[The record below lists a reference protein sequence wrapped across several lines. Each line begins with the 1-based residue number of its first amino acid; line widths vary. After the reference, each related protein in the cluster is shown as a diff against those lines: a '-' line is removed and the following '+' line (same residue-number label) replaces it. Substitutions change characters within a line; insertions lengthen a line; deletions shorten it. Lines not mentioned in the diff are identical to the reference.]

1 MSVYK
6 GDLTSEQVDVIVNA
20 ANKRLKH
27 EGGVAK
33 AIVVRG
39 GKGIEVESNTIIAK
53 RGSLRDGEA
62 VITNSGYLPCE
73 KVIHA
78 VGPDFRQVGL
88 PESRIL
94 LRRACLNSLIV
105 AQECKM
111 TSIALP
117 AMGSGTCGM
126 PKHECAKVMFD
137 AVEEFLKQDKP
148 KKKKITDIRFVNT
161 DDPSVQ
167 AFRTEFISRY
177 GNSQDHSNSKKLT
190 GGRSDKVPPK
200 SVEGA
205 ASSSSDRGKNKNEQ
219 SSNNSRTTK
228 HPSDVVGSQ
237 HHNAHGSTN
246 ASAGHS
252 KSGSNSPTF
261 APTSYSGAVKNN
273 TGEGTDAR
281 SSTAQ
286 EPGGKGKMGFHL
298 PLGNVTDRENEGKG
312 DNTKHTKH
320 VTIITVST
328 PDYMC

>member
-20 ANKRLKH
+20 ANKRLQR

-33 AIVVRG
+33 AIFVRG
-39 GKGIEVESNTIIAK
+39 GKGIEVESNKIIAK

-62 VITNSGYLPCE
+62 VITNSGYLPCI

-78 VGPDFRQVGL
+78 VGPDFRQLGL

-105 AQECKM
+105 AQEWKM

-126 PKHECAKVMFD
+126 PKHECAKAMFD
-137 AVEEFLKQDKP
+137 AVEEFLKQGKP
-148 KKKKITDIRFVNT
+148 RKKTITDIRFVNT
-161 DDPSVQ
+161 DDPSVE

-190 GGRSDKVPPK
+190 GGRSVKVPPK
-200 SVEGA
+200 KNKGTT
-205 ASSSSDRGKNKNEQ
+205 SSSSDRGKNKNEQ
-219 SSNNSRTTK
+219 SSNNGRTTK
-228 HPSDVVGSQ
+228 HPSYVVDSQ
-237 HHNAHGSTN
+237 HYNAHGSTS
-246 ASAGHS
+246 ASADHP
-252 KSGSNSPTF
+252 KSGSNSLTF

-273 TGEGTDAR
+273 TGEETDAR

-298 PLGNVTDRENEGKG
+298 PLGNVTDRGNEGKG
-312 DNTKHTKH
+312 DNTKYTKN
-320 VTIITVST
+320 VTIIAIST
-328 PDYMC
+328 HDYMC